1 MFQKGPILL
10 NLLFLFN
17 FLYGDDISI
26 AVFDLTNNGL
36 KDSDVKV
43 LTERLQSEMVKVGGY
58 TLVERKKIDKVF
70 EEQKFQLSGCV
81 EECLIEVGKIAGA
94 NQVLLGSVGKIG
106 LIYTVSA
113 RLVDANSGELIS
125 SSDYDSR
132 NDKEELLTSGMSL
145 IARDLLGV
153 DTPIRVKK
161 NKEESLT
168 FCIST
173 KYGKIKI
180 LLMPDIAPK
189 HVESFKMHVDNN
201 YYDGTIFHRVIPGFM
216 IQGGDSNTKG
226 INKSIYGQG
235 GHAAKFYGIGKIDKP
250 STWNL
255 PAEFSDLSHVR
266 GIVSMA
272 RTNDPNSAGS
282 QFFICTSDAFH
293 LDGQY
298 TIFGKVIS
306 GNMVLDK
313 IVNSPRDSRDN
324 PIIRIEM
331 EINKCE

>member
-1 MFQKGPILL
+1 MFQKVLS
-10 NLLFLFN
+10 LLFLFN
-17 FLYGDDISI
+17 LIWSENISI
-26 AVFDLTNNGL
+26 AVFDLSNNGV
-36 KDSDVKV
+36 KDSEVIV

-58 TLVERKKIDKVF
+58 TVVERKKIDKVF

-113 RLVDANSGELIS
+113 RLVDANNGELIS

-132 NDKEELLTSGMSL
+132 NDIEELLTSGMSI
-145 IARDLLGV
+145 IAKDLLGV
-153 DTPIRVKK
+153 NTPIRLRENKK
-161 NKEESLT
+161 ESLT

-173 KYGKIKI
+173 KYGQIKI
-180 LLMPDIAPK
+180 LLMPDVAPK
-189 HVESFKMHVDNN
+189 HVESFSLHAENG

-226 INKSIYGQG
+226 KNKSIHGQG
-235 GHAAKFYGIGKIDKP
+235 GHAAKFYGIGKIENP
-250 STWNL
+250 STWNI
-255 PAEFSDLSHVR
+255 PAEFSDLRHKKGV
-266 GIVSMA
+266 VSMA

-306 GNMVLDK
+306 GNLVLDK
-313 IVNSPRDSRDN
+313 IVNNPRDNRDN
-324 PIIRIEM
+324 PMERIEM
-331 EINKCE
+331 EINICE

>member
-1 MFQKGPILL
+1 MFHKSSILL
-10 NLLFLFN
+10 YLLPLFNLLYSN
-17 FLYGDDISI
+17 DISI

-36 KDSDVKV
+36 KDSDVRV

-58 TLVERKKIDKVF
+58 TLVERKKIDEVF
-70 EEQKFQLSGCV
+70 KEQKFQLSGCV

-106 LIYTVSA
+106 LVYTVSA

-132 NDKEELLTSGMSL
+132 NDKEELLTSGMTL

-153 DTPIRVKK
+153 DIPKTVKE
-161 NKEESLT
+161 NKGESLT

-173 KYGKIKI
+173 KYGIIKI

-189 HVESFKMHVDNN
+189 HVESFRIHVDND

-226 INKSIYGQG
+226 LNKSTYGQG
-235 GHAAKFYGIGKIDKP
+235 GHAAKFYGIGKIDQP
-250 STWNL
+250 STWNI
-255 PAEFSDLSHVR
+255 PAEFSDLRHVK

-272 RTNDPNSAGS
+272 RSNNPNSAGS

-306 GNMVLDK
+306 GNRVLDE
-313 IVNSPRDSRDN
+313 IVNNPRDNRDN
-324 PIIRIEM
+324 PIVRIEM
-331 EINKCE
+331 EINKCD